1 MNTKILLT
9 VFTSLIGT
17 AVFAADV
24 PPVGSAAP
32 DFSLTDTKGSTHS
45 LSEYKGKYVVLEW
58 FNPEC
63 PFVKKHYGSSNMQN
77 LQKEYTDKGVVWLT
91 IDSNAPGTQGNL
103 TAEEAAKIATSWKTH
118 ETALLLDP
126 EGKAGQAYGAKN
138 TPNMVIINPDGKI
151 IYHGA
156 IDNKAT
162 PNPADIPTSTNYVKA
177 ALDESLGGKICH
189 NLANEALRLLGQ
201 IQVVIKFLL
210 CGIRKF
216 SERRSEYGR
225 RFCFARHR
233 AVHFEPSAA
242 EGRNSLLC
250 P

>member
-9 VFTSLIGT
+9 VLTSLVGT

-24 PPVGSAAP
+24 PSVGSAAP
-32 DFSLTDTKGSTHS
+32 GFSLTDAKGNTHS

-58 FNPEC
+58 FNPQC
-63 PFVKKHYGSSNMQN
+63 PFVKKHYGSGNMQN

-103 TAEEAAKIATSWKTH
+103 TAEEASKIATSWKTH

-138 TPNMVIINPDGKI
+138 TPNMVVINPDGKI

-156 IDNKAT
+156 IDSKAT

-177 ALDESLGGKICH
+177 ALDQSLAGKSVTTP
-189 NLANEALRLLGQ
+189 Q
-201 IQVVIKFLL
+201 TKP
-210 CGIRKF
+210 
-216 SERRSEYGR
+216 YG
-225 RFCFARHR
+225 CS
-233 AVHFEPSAA
+233 VKYKS
-242 EGRNSLLC
+242 S
-250 P
+250 